1 MVDLNGTLIA
11 QIINFLLLVFLLAK
25 FAYRPLMQVLEERQ
39 KNIADNIDAAERER
53 KDAQQLK
60 MEYQQQLAQARSQ
73 AQAIVEKA
81 EKLAEEAKEEILKDA
96 RAESARIL
104 KNAQAEVARERAL
117 ALAQL
122 KNEVVVLSMAAAT
135 KIIDKNIDT
144 EANALLI
151 SDFIEKLDDQKIG
164 GLPC

>member
-25 FAYRPLMQVLEERQ
+25 FAYRPLMQVLEDRQ
-39 KNIADNIDAAERER
+39 KKIADNIDSAERER

-73 AQAIVEKA
+73 AQVIVEKA

-144 EANALLI
+144 EANAMLI
-151 SDFIEKLDDQKIG
+151 SNFIEKLDDQKIG

>member
-1 MVDLNGTLIA
+1 LVDLNGTLIA

-25 FAYRPLMQVLEERQ
+25 FAYRPLMQVLEDRQ
-39 KNIADNIDAAERER
+39 KKIADNIDSAERER

-73 AQAIVEKA
+73 AQVIVEKA

-144 EANALLI
+144 EANAMLI
-151 SDFIEKLDDQKIG
+151 SNFIEKLDDQKIG